1 MNEKAPLTSCI
12 EERLNHFSRSFTY
25 RMRFVGSAV
34 LLMCMLCI
42 FALTLDNLDFS
53 CRYLSGMGTEIEG
66 KVYIPGYFD
75 MAGSSVNSN
84 GNVLPYYEEGK
95 SSLHLI
101 DKSTI
106 VSATGSVHYDKE
118 MLKRTVLVH
127 EATFRKQVYFMTS
140 RFLVI
145 DI

>member
-1 MNEKAPLTSCI
+1 
-12 EERLNHFSRSFTY
+12 
-25 RMRFVGSAV
+25 
-34 LLMCMLCI
+34 MCRLCI

-84 GNVLPYYEEGK
+84 GNVLLYYEEGK

-101 DKSTI
+101 DKFTI
-106 VSATGSVHYDKE
+106 VSATGSVHYDRE
-118 MLKRTVLVH
+118 MLKRTMLVH
-127 EATFRKQVYFMTS
+127 EATFQKQVYFMTS